1 MNPINNVDTK
11 SSVRGVNTDSN
22 TNTTKATTKK
32 SIMENNKSATSTKPR
47 LFGYDSA
54 HKDVENNKKLAKEL
68 YGAINGPGTDT
79 DAMTKTF
86 ESINKYNVIEVLQE
100 YETIAGEDFFKAVE
114 GDFST
119 YGGGQTDTQDDCKSF
134 IDKIYFS
141 MRDRAADLMKN
152 GSDEID
158 DDYTWYS
165 SSAEKNWNIYESF
178 IPPTIT
184 SARQV
189 AKNIIEAEKVF
200 YGED

>member
-1 MNPINNVDTK
+1 MLLK
-11 SSVRGVNTDSN
+11 Y
-22 TNTTKATTKK
+22 
-32 SIMENNKSATSTKPR
+32 
-47 LFGYDSA
+47 F
-54 HKDVENNKKLAKEL
+54 LAE
-68 YGAINGPGTDT
+68 
-79 DAMTKTF
+79 
-86 ESINKYNVIEVLQE
+86 
-100 YETIAGEDFFKAVE
+100 
-114 GDFST
+114 
-119 YGGGQTDTQDDCKSF
+119 SF